1 VASLLDPLDVP
12 SQYYDPKRK
21 GFVSIHGSMTPQYRS
36 QIEEGFWESPFGKIL
51 GSSLN
56 FMLPDRV
63 VGAMRGKIDPYTGE
77 VPILRDEDKVE
88 ISAALLPQ
96 SAVTAGIAKMGAV
109 PLLVGGVSGFLP
121 KVGTLLSRKG
131 KKGFASI
138 MPGMSY
144 TSWEKKYGNKAVENL
159 PDNLKDFAKI
169 IYYYK
174 SFGQAGART
183 IGETWK
189 TNTEMLRRAF
199 QGYYDRAI
207 SLKNDR
213 GNLIIPKR
221 AYPDIMKLGG
231 VVGGQRYIAHR
242 HKNTV
247 SGELVKNNIDVFSEL
262 LQDISSIKHTPG
274 TQVGGSVLKSIKDTL
289 SRWEPEILNADISD
303 TSLPEFLRAKLLK
316 HGIEAGDEVTD
327 AASWY
332 KARDDIYQKAHLEI
346 PNVRGPR
353 SGSLERGQGQGVNLM
368 RRVIEKE
375 FSRLGV
381 EIPSPNDMVKFFARP
396 QFNQLPKQTRDELA
410 YSFGPEQKMLR
421 ESGIITPNLHH
432 GLFLKNAPNLRG
444 GMQPQSM
451 FWAEGRPFD
460 ATYDRPLSHGIIHS
474 RESGLLGEAEAGGR
488 SKIKELGGADIRDVA
503 AEVYD
508 HQKRLAEQGVDYWSP
523 YGDRRKM
530 PGIYRSILEMNPS
543 LHEANL
549 IRAKRLKKQGFR

>member
-1 VASLLDPLDVP
+1 MASLLDPLDVP

-21 GFVSIHGSMTPQYRS
+21 GFVSTRGSMTPTYS
-36 QIEEGFWESPFGKIL
+36 GAVHETFWESPFGKIL
-51 GSSLN
+51 GSGLN
-56 FMLPDRV
+56 FMLPDRAV
-63 VGAMRGKIDPYTGE
+63 SAIQGKNDPYTGRAFE
-77 VPILRDEDKVE
+77 LRPEDKVE
-88 ISAALLPQ
+88 LSAALLPQ
-96 SAVTAGIAKMGAV
+96 SAITAGIAKIGAV
-109 PLLVGGVSGFLP
+109 PLLIGGVSGFLP

-131 KKGFASI
+131 RKGFASI

-213 GNLIIPKR
+213 GALVIPKR

-231 VVGGQRYIAHR
+231 VKDGQRYIAHK

-262 LQDISSIKHTPG
+262 LQDISSLKHTPG
-274 TQVGGSVLKSIKDTL
+274 TQVGASVLKSIKQTL
-289 SRWEPEILNADISD
+289 SRWEPEILNADISNITLAD
-303 TSLPEFLRAKLLK
+303 FLRTQLLR

-332 KARDDIYQKAHLEI
+332 KARDELYEKASLEVPDI
-346 PNVRGPR
+346 RGPR
-353 SGSLERGQGQGVNLM
+353 SGSLERGQGQGVNLF

-381 EIPSPNDMVKFFARP
+381 EIPSPNELVKFFARP

-410 YSFGPEQKMLR
+410 YSFGPEQRTLR

-444 GMQPQSM
+444 GIQPQSM
-451 FWAEGRPFD
+451 FWAEGKPFD
-460 ATYDRPLSHGIIHS
+460 STFDKPLSHGIIHS
-474 RESGLLGEAEAGGR
+474 RESGMLGEAEAGGR
-488 SKIKELGGADIRDVA
+488 SKIKALGGADIRDVA
-503 AEVYD
+503 AEVDD
-508 HQKRLAEQGVDYWSP
+508 HQKWLANQGVDYWNP
-523 YGDRRKM
+523 YNDRRKM
-530 PGIYRSILEMNPS
+530 PGVYRSILEMNPS
-543 LHEANL
+543 IHEANL
-549 IRAKRLKKQGFR
+549 IRNKRLKKQGFR